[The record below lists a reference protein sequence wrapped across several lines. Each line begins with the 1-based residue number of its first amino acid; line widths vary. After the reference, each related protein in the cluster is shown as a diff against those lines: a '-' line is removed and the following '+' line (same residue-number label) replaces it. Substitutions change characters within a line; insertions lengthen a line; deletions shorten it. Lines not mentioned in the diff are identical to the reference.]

1 MIKIKE
7 NNKIDSDLDL
17 DLEIFDKKNMSL
29 ANRDKLL
36 ELIENE
42 INLRRTLIL
51 NKSKK
56 IDKKIKVNNFL
67 EDVKQ
72 DYINYYKYIVEEKK
86 QQYNSMLVIKKYL
99 DDLINSE
106 KLANN
111 QLYNAKLEQNKI
123 LDEMDKI
130 KTELNKLIK

>member
-7 NNKIDSDLDL
+7 NNNIDSNL
-17 DLEIFDKKNMSL
+17 DLEVFDKQKMSL

-36 ELIENE
+36 ELIEDE
-42 INLRRTLIL
+42 INLRKTLIL

-99 DDLINSE
+99 DDLISSE
-106 KLANN
+106 KLANE
-111 QLYNAKLEQNKI
+111 QLYNVKLEQNKI
-123 LDEMDKI
+123 LHEMDKI
-130 KTELNKLIK
+130 KIE

>member
-7 NNKIDSDLDL
+7 NSNIDSDL
-17 DLEIFDKKNMSL
+17 DLEIFDKKKMTL

-42 INLRRTLIL
+42 INLRRKLIL

-99 DDLINSE
+99 DDLMNSE
-106 KLANN
+106 KLAND
-111 QLYNAKLEQNKI
+111 QLYNVKLEQNKI
-123 LDEMDKI
+123 LHEMDKI